1 MTGSPPTARVLRILE
16 HLAARPDGPR
26 TVTEIARELGIARAT
41 CALIV
46 DELTDAGWA
55 VHVDRGYMLGP
66 RIVPVARA
74 AMTSPAPGGPAHD
87 ALVAMAADLGL
98 VCTTSAVLND
108 NIVVLDRAG
117 PTTTDDFDVRVGMR
131 YPFAPPS
138 GIVNVAWEPDEVV
151 EAWLRRSPRPL
162 PDDDR
167 ERLWQVVREVR
178 DTGVLIERLDD
189 QAFRLQALLANMAT
203 EDLSDALRRAVG
215 DALVPLAS
223 RDYRRPDLRPGGTY
237 PISLIVAPTFD
248 ADGRQ
253 RLVVGAFVAQPDV
266 PYADAMRIAE
276 RVRQGADR
284 ITEWVGGIDPW
295 Q

>member
-46 DELTDAGWA
+46 DELAEAAW
-55 VHVDRGYMLGP
+55 VVQVERGYVLGP

-74 AMTSPAPGGPAHD
+74 AMSSPAPGGPAHD
-87 ALVAMAADLGL
+87 VLVELATDLGL

-108 NIVVLDRAG
+108 YIVVLDRAG
-117 PTTTDDFDVRVGMR
+117 PIATDGFEVRVGMR

-138 GIVNVAWEPDEVV
+138 GIVNVAWEPDAVV

-167 ERLWQVVREVR
+167 DRLWQVVRDVR
-178 DTGVLIERLDD
+178 ESGVLIERLDD
-189 QAFRLQALLANMAT
+189 QAFQVQALLANLAT

-223 RDYRRPDLRPGGTY
+223 RDYRRPDLRPGGSY